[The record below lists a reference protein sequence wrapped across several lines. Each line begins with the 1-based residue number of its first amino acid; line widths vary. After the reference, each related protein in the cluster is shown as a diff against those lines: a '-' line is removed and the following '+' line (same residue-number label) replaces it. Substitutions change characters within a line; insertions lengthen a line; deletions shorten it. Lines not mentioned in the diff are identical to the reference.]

1 MKLRKIANLF
11 LLLWTSALFGT
22 ESSGQKVSFDVSPLQ
37 METRYDDNIF
47 RSPARASR
55 TGDWLFSSGVGLKG
69 KWMLSPQWDMGAGW
83 SGRGMLY
90 RREKTQDNA
99 QNDFSLALG
108 FSPGGWSVRYTR
120 FWNFRSSTEANYDY
134 RDRLEN
140 VEVTRFL
147 KNLHRVRLNYRF
159 YQRDYHTENPVFQ
172 ARNFF
177 EDHFRWETAGI
188 LFSRWRYLGAVSW
201 RSKQFNR
208 YALRAQGETF
218 EVLNELEKDSG
229 LGFQGGF
236 SGHVGSL
243 LQEWTLAYERIRSN
257 SDGFSHRNL
266 WFSWA
271 AVVRPI
277 SAWYVQ
283 LFARL
288 FDKRYDRD
296 PFRLPELELG
306 FNDEEGQD
314 LLSLK
319 VTWQLDDHWETFLF
333 ASRLH
338 NESETP
344 NRFYIKHLLGFG
356 MLRSF

>member
-1 MKLRKIANLF
+1 MQLRKIANLF
-11 LLLWTSALFGT
+11 LLLWAPALFGT
-22 ESSGQKVSFDVSPLQ
+22 ESSDRKVSFVVSPLQ

-47 RSPARASR
+47 RSAGSASR
-55 TGDWLFSSGVGLKG
+55 VGDWLFSSGVGLQG
-69 KWMLSPQWDMGAGW
+69 KLMLSPQWDFGAGW
-83 SGRGMLY
+83 SGRGTLY

-99 QNDFSLALG
+99 QNDFALALG
-108 FSPGGWSVRYTR
+108 FSQGGWSARYTR
-120 FWNFRSSTEANYDY
+120 SWNFRSSVEANYDY
-134 RDRLEN
+134 RDLLEN
-140 VEVTRFL
+140 VEVAGLF
-147 KNLHRVRLNYRF
+147 KQFHRTRLNYRF
-159 YQRDYHTENPVFQ
+159 YQREYRMQNSVFQ

-177 EDHFRWETAGI
+177 EDYLRWETSGP
-188 LFSRWRYLGAVSW
+188 LFSRWRYLGTVSW

-208 YALRAQGETF
+208 YALHAKGETF
-218 EVLNELEKDSG
+218 EVLNELQKDSG

-236 SGHVGSL
+236 NGHAGSL
-243 LQEWTLAYERIRSN
+243 LQEWTLGYERIRSN

-296 PFRLPELELG
+296 PFQLPELELG

-319 VTWQLDDHWETFLF
+319 ITWQLDDHWETFFF
-333 ASRLH
+333 ASRLR
-338 NESETP
+338 NESEIP